1 MQKNAIP
8 ATTDLTY
15 MYIPQYN
22 SVPSWICSFL

>member
-22 SVPSWICSFL
+22 SVPS